1 MHAVQGLKMCT
12 STTEAAASAEV
23 RVAVVQAMGGMIHTL
38 HARKL
43 LWANSRDR
51 EGLNM
56 WDRTF
61 AAAME
66 VSPDLSPESLGVLA

>member
-1 MHAVQGLKMCT
+1 MCT
-12 STTEAAASAEV
+12 STTEAAAAAEV
-23 RVAVVQAMGGMIHTL
+23 RGAVVQAMGGMIQTL

-66 VSPDLSPESLGVLA
+66 VSADLSPECLGVMA

>member
-1 MHAVQGLKMCT
+1 MCT
-12 STTEAAASAEV
+12 YTTDAETSVEV
-23 RVAVVQAMGGMIHTL
+23 RGAVVQAIRGMIQTL

-61 AAAME
+61 SAAIE
-66 VSPDLSPESLGVLA
+66 VSLDLTPEALGVLN